1 MFGARFNRMCLA
13 FEHGIFLFLGAGL
26 VGFALGQTLLDEAAA
41 IVHSLYISN

>member
-1 MFGARFNRMCLA
+1 MFGARFNRMRLA
-13 FEHGIFLFLGAGL
+13 FDHRVFLFLGAGL